1 MRHVPSAGE
10 SPEREDVLGRLRPG
24 SEDATAA
31 RTAGTA
37 PAAARRRVMLTGLM
51 VLSQIVLIAL
61 VVVLL
66 VIIAEL
72 RRELECA
79 RRACV
84 TGNRLLEAARAEIG
98 RLRRR
103 EPYLSS

>member
-1 MRHVPSAGE
+1 
-10 SPEREDVLGRLRPG
+10 
-24 SEDATAA
+24 
-31 RTAGTA
+31 
-37 PAAARRRVMLTGLM
+37 MLTGLL
-51 VLSQIVLIAL
+51 VVSNIVLIAL

-66 VIIAEL
+66 MVVAEL
-72 RRELECA
+72 RRELESA
-79 RRACV
+79 RQACV